1 MACGSDPVTRTRAV
15 YCQTTDIPV
24 QTEDDEVCEGAGMT
38 KPDTS
43 QDCTPAACVP
53 CDESDCNNNGTN
65 PDTDNSDGCDACI
78 CNKGWIG
85 DTCDTAV
92 SWMYTP
98 WSPAECPGCGPN
110 ADGNDTDQTRAASC
124 QDSEGTVTDDS
135 DCVSEDKESTSETC
149 EYVQCGTWQTTAW
162 TPESCPDSCGLDASE
177 QTRTVTCENE
187 SGEIDESY
195 CAEEKPDDTN
205 SCSATEACDPCTCV
219 NGTSTD
225 DDDSDGCSACDCP
238 DGYTG
243 DLCAYHYS
251 TGDWTPESCPTECN
265 TEASQ
270 QTREVACV
278 SDDETTADCTGLT
291 APSDNQTCDATR
303 ACVVCEAGSMSV
315 GDAGATVS
323 YNEFNEGETQ
333 AAKCTDTADKD
344 YTGSYTLEC
353 GANASN
359 EAEVTTVSGSCTEVT
374 AEQEVVTI
382 DYTFDGLTKETFES
396 TKDDLLCTVCETL
409 GETDC
414 TKCSWGTVTFTT
426 DSQRRKLADSV
437 VAELEYLADN

>member
-1 MACGSDPVTRTRAV
+1 
-15 YCQTTDIPV
+15 
-24 QTEDDEVCEGAGMT
+24 
-38 KPDTS
+38 
-43 QDCTPAACVP
+43 
-53 CDESDCNNNGTN
+53 
-65 PDTDNSDGCDACI
+65 
-78 CNKGWIG
+78 
-85 DTCDTAV
+85 
-92 SWMYTP
+92 MYTP

-195 CAEEKPDDTN
+195 CSGDGEKPDDTN

-251 TGDWTPESCPTECN
+251 TGDWTPESCPTEC
-265 TEASQ
+265 
-270 QTREVACV
+270 
-278 SDDETTADCTGLT
+278 
-291 APSDNQTCDATR
+291 
-303 ACVVCEAGSMSV
+303 
-315 GDAGATVS
+315 
-323 YNEFNEGETQ
+323 
-333 AAKCTDTADKD
+333 
-344 YTGSYTLEC
+344 
-353 GANASN
+353 
-359 EAEVTTVSGSCTEVT
+359 
-374 AEQEVVTI
+374 
-382 DYTFDGLTKETFES
+382 
-396 TKDDLLCTVCETL
+396 
-409 GETDC
+409 
-414 TKCSWGTVTFTT
+414 
-426 DSQRRKLADSV
+426 
-437 VAELEYLADN
+437 